1 MQARF
6 TANWQVGT
14 GRALSVE
21 SDKPMRVKQE
31 QELRDGNQVLV
42 AMRKH
47 LLLIIGAVAGI
58 IVTLFVT
65 NTLFD
70 GSLEK
75 MTGTATWENILLVNA
90 LVGGCIL
97 LFVVELKRQA
107 IRVLLTVIVALLL
120 GFLVTFIFNLD
131 SADRFMRGEFRVQ
144 VVSEAEPVE
153 NDEVDLE
160 YNKRRGGEFN
170 KPNVVAPVEEVA
182 WTFAGSEGDIVSL
195 LAYAKNRRS
204 DVDVLVELR
213 DASGDVLAAATS
225 ATALQVEETFDDL
238 VSVKDA
244 VIEGYALPAAGVYTL
259 YAKPEEV
266 ETGTALSEALSQS
279 QLAFEALLLGPIERV
294 NRWGVWIQDA
304 ITLILLGMSF
314 AIVFRAQQFSLGAE
328 GQLYFGALVSGII
341 ALNSPHVPGVILI
354 PFIILASAT
363 AGFIYGLIPGAL
375 KAYLGANELVSTLM
389 LNVIA
394 TRFFE
399 MVLNFQLKPPD
410 AGYVA
415 SAKFTE
421 NAVLPVIVQSTQ
433 VTIAVFILAIVV
445 FISWLL
451 IRRTPLGYEIRIIG
465 SNLRFADYGGVNSKR
480 TIMLVMAI
488 GGIVA
493 GLAGMHLANG
503 IHRQLILNISF
514 ALAFE
519 GVVVALLARLNVL
532 VVPFTGL
539 LYAYL
544 RAGAQFME
552 RDANVSFE
560 VVRMIQ
566 AIIILLITAEALVT
580 FFQARQKR
588 ADIDETG
595 HAVESLEGADV

>member
-1 MQARF
+1 M
-6 TANWQVGT
+6 
-14 GRALSVE
+14 RADGLVIMHKRGNGQSM
-21 SDKPMRVKQE
+21 MR
-31 QELRDGNQVLV
+31 NN
-42 AMRKH
+42 
-47 LLLIIGAVAGI
+47 LLLIVGGLSGI
-58 IVTLFVT
+58 LVTLFIT

-70 GSLEK
+70 GSIEK
-75 MTGTATWENILLVNA
+75 MTGTPTWQNILLVNV
-90 LVGGCIL
+90 LVGACIL
-97 LFVVELKRQA
+97 LFVVELRRQA
-107 IRVLLTVIVALLL
+107 IRVMLTVIVALIL
-120 GFLVTFIFNLD
+120 GFIVTFIFNLD
-131 SADRFMRGEFRVQ
+131 SADRFGSGEFRAQ
-144 VVSEAEPVE
+144 VVSEAEPTD
-153 NDEVDLE
+153 NDNVDLE
-160 YNKRRGGEFN
+160 YNTRLGGHFN
-170 KPNVVAPVEEVA
+170 KPNVVAPVSEIA
-182 WTFAGSEGDIVSL
+182 WTFAGKQGDVVSL

-204 DVDVLVELR
+204 AVDLLVELR
-213 DASGDVLAAATS
+213 DDGGRVLASATS
-225 ATALQVEETFDDL
+225 ATQLQVDETFDDL
-238 VSVKDA
+238 FSASDA
-244 VIEGYALPAAGVYTL
+244 VIEGYELPADGIYTL
-259 YAKPEEV
+259 YSRPEEI
-266 ETGTALSEALSQS
+266 ETGTVLNEAMSQS
-279 QLAFEALLLGPIERV
+279 QRAFEALLLGPIERV
-294 NRWGVWIQDA
+294 NRWGIWIQDA
-304 ITLILLGMSF
+304 ITLILLGLSF
-314 AIVFRAQQFSLGAE
+314 AIVFRAKQFSLGAE

-341 ALNSPHVPGVILI
+341 SLNSPNIPGILLI
-354 PFIILASAT
+354 PFIILAAGT
-363 AGFIYGLIPGAL
+363 AGFVYGLIPGAL

-399 MVLNFQLKPPD
+399 MVLNFQLKPSD
-410 AGYVA
+410 AGYMA
-415 SAKFTE
+415 SEKFGS
-421 NAVLPVIVQSTQ
+421 NAILPVIVEKTQ
-433 VTIAVFILAIVV
+433 VTIAVFVVVIVI
-445 FISWLL
+445 FLSWLL

-465 SNLRFADYGGVNSKR
+465 SNLKFADYGGVNSRR

-580 FFQARQKR
+580 FFQQRQKR

-595 HAVESLEGADV
+595 HTVAAAEGSDV

>member
-1 MQARF
+1 MTVQRKQAP
-6 TANWQVGT
+6 AAP
-14 GRALSVE
+14 GRDFAFF
-21 SDKPMRVKQE
+21 
-31 QELRDGNQVLV
+31 
-42 AMRKH
+42 RKH

>member
-1 MQARF
+1 M
-6 TANWQVGT
+6 T
-14 GRALSVE
+14 
-21 SDKPMRVKQE
+21 
-31 QELRDGNQVLV
+31 
-42 AMRKH
+42 AMRTN
-47 LLLIIGAVAGI
+47 LLLIVGGLAGI
-58 IVTLFVT
+58 LVTLFIT
-65 NTLFD
+65 NTMFD
-70 GSLEK
+70 GSMEK
-75 MTGTATWENILLVNA
+75 MTGTPTWQNILLVNV
-90 LVGGCIL
+90 LVGACIL
-97 LFVVELKRQA
+97 LFVVELRRQA

-120 GFLVTFIFNLD
+120 GFIVTFVFNLD
-131 SADRFMRGEFRVQ
+131 AADRFASGEFRAQ
-144 VVSEAEPVE
+144 VVSAAEPVE
-153 NDEVDLE
+153 NDDVDLE
-160 YNKRRGGEFN
+160 YNKRRGGHFN
-170 KPNVVAPVEEVA
+170 KPNVVAPVSEIA

-204 DVDVLVELR
+204 EVDVLVELR
-213 DASGDVLAAATS
+213 AASGAVLASATS
-225 ATALQVEETFDDL
+225 ATMTQVDDTFDDL

-244 VIEGYALPAAGVYTL
+244 VIEGYALPADGVYTL
-259 YAKPEEV
+259 YSRPEEI
-266 ETGTALSEALSQS
+266 ETGTVLYEAMNQS

-304 ITLILLGMSF
+304 ITLILLGLSF

-341 ALNSPHVPGVILI
+341 ALNSPHIPGIILI
-354 PFIILASAT
+354 PFIILASGT

-415 SAKFTE
+415 SSKFTE
-421 NAVLPVIVQSTQ
+421 NAILPVIVEKTQ
-433 VTIAVFILAIVV
+433 VTVGVFVVVIVI

-465 SNLRFADYGGVNSKR
+465 SNLKFADYGGVNSRR

-488 GGIVA
+488 SGIVA
-493 GLAGMHLANG
+493 GLAGMHLATG

-580 FFQARQKR
+580 FFQQRQKR
-588 ADIDETG
+588 ADIDESG
-595 HAVESLEGADV
+595 HAVAAVEGSDV

>member
-1 MQARF
+1 MTDTRKEAPDQS
-6 TANWQVGT
+6 
-14 GRALSVE
+14 LSGA
-21 SDKPMRVKQE
+21 S
-31 QELRDGNQVLV
+31 LL
-42 AMRKH
+42 RKH
-47 LLLIIGAVAGI
+47 LLLILGGAAGVI
-58 IVTLFVT
+58 ATLFVM

-75 MTGTATWENILLVNA
+75 MTGTTDWRNILLVNA
-90 LVGGCIL
+90 LVGACIF
-97 LFVVELKRQA
+97 LFVVELRRGA

-131 SADRFMRGEFRVQ
+131 AADRFASGEFRAQ
-144 VVSEAEPVE
+144 VVSDAEPTA
-153 NDEVDLE
+153 NDDVDLQ
-160 YNKRRGGEFN
+160 YNKRRGGDFN
-170 KPNVVAPVEEVA
+170 KPNVVAPVSEVA
-182 WTFAGSEGDIVSL
+182 WTFAGADGDIVSL

-204 DVDVLVELR
+204 EVDLLVELR
-213 DASGDVLAAATS
+213 DANGAVLAAATS
-225 ATALQVEETFDDL
+225 ATETQVEETFDDL
-238 VSVKDA
+238 VSTKDA
-244 VIEGYALPAAGVYTL
+244 VIEGYELPADGVYTL
-259 YAKPEEV
+259 YAKPEEIA
-266 ETGTALSEALSQS
+266 TGTALSEALSQS

-354 PFIILASAT
+354 PFIILASGT

-389 LNVIA
+389 LNFVA

-421 NAVLPVIVQSTQ
+421 NAILPVIVDKTQ
-433 VTIAVFILAIVV
+433 VTMAVFVLAAVV

-465 SNLRFADYGGVNSKR
+465 SNLRFADYGGVNTKR

-514 ALAFE
+514 NLAFE

-588 ADIDETG
+588 ADIDEEG
-595 HAVESLEGADV
+595 HTVESLEGADDS

>member
-1 MQARF
+1 MI
-6 TANWQVGT
+6 W
-14 GRALSVE
+14 
-21 SDKPMRVKQE
+21 
-31 QELRDGNQVLV
+31 
-42 AMRKH
+42 MRKH
-47 LLLIIGAVAGI
+47 LLLLIGLLAGI
-58 IVTLFVT
+58 VITWFIAS
-65 NTLFD
+65 TLFD
-70 GSLEK
+70 ASIEK
-75 MTGTATWENILLVNA
+75 MTKTATWQNIVLVNV
-90 LVGGCIL
+90 LVGMSIL
-97 LFVVELKRQA
+97 LFVIELKAQA
-107 IRVLLTVIVALLL
+107 IRVLLTVIVALGL
-120 GFLVTFIFNLD
+120 GFLVTFVFNLD
-131 SADRFMRGEFRVQ
+131 AASRFERGEFRVQ
-144 VVSEAEPVE
+144 LLSDAASIE
-153 NDEVDLE
+153 NEDADLE
-160 YNKRRGGEFN
+160 YGQRRGGEFN
-170 KPNVVAPVEEVA
+170 KPNVVEPLAEVA
-182 WTFAGSEGDIVSL
+182 YTFAGRADDVVSV

-204 DVDVLVELR
+204 EVDVLVELR
-213 DASGDVLAAATS
+213 DNAGDVLAASNS
-225 ATALQVEETFDDL
+225 ATRLQVKETFDDL
-238 VSVKDA
+238 VSQKDA
-244 VIEGYALPAAGVYTL
+244 VIENYQLPADGIYTI
-259 YAKPEEV
+259 YARPEDV
-266 ETGTALSEALSQS
+266 PLGTVLSEAMDQS
-279 QLAFEALLLGPIERV
+279 RLAFEALLLGPIERV

-304 ITLILLGMSF
+304 ITLILLGLSF

-341 ALNSPHVPGVILI
+341 ALNSPNIPGFLLI
-354 PFIILASAT
+354 PIIILASGT
-363 AGFIYGLIPGAL
+363 AGFIYGLVPGAL

-394 TRFFE
+394 TRFYE

-415 SAKFTE
+415 TDRFGE
-421 NAVLPVIVQSTQ
+421 NAVLPVIVESTQ
-433 VTIAVFILAIVV
+433 VTMAVFVLVMVIV
-445 FISWLL
+445 ISWLL

-465 SNLRFADYGGVNSKR
+465 SNLKFADYGGVNSRR

-488 GGIVA
+488 SGIVA
-493 GLAGMHLANG
+493 GLAGMHLASG

-580 FFQARQKR
+580 FFQQRQKR
-588 ADIDETG
+588 ADADDK
-595 HAVESLEGADV
+595 AKPDAALEASDV

>member
-1 MQARF
+1 M
-6 TANWQVGT
+6 T
-14 GRALSVE
+14 S
-21 SDKPMRVKQE
+21 
-31 QELRDGNQVLV
+31 LRTN
-42 AMRKH
+42 
-47 LLLIIGAVAGI
+47 LLLIVGGLAGI
-58 IVTLFVT
+58 LVTLFIT
-65 NTLFD
+65 STMFD
-70 GSLEK
+70 GEIEK
-75 MTGTATWENILLVNA
+75 MTGTPTWQNILLVNV
-90 LVGGCIL
+90 LVGACIL
-97 LFVVELKRQA
+97 LFVVELRRQA
-107 IRVLLTVIVALLL
+107 IRVLLTVIVALVL
-120 GFLVTFIFNLD
+120 GFIVTFVFNLD
-131 SADRFMRGEFRVQ
+131 AADRFASGEFRAQ
-144 VVSEAEPVE
+144 VVSDAAPVE
-153 NDEVDLE
+153 NDDVDLE
-160 YNKRRGGEFN
+160 YNKRRGGHFN
-170 KPNVVAPVEEVA
+170 KPNVVAPVSEIV
-182 WTFAGSEGDIVSL
+182 WTFAGGEGDVVSL

-204 DVDVLVELR
+204 EVDVLVELR
-213 DASGDVLAAATS
+213 DDSGAVLAAATS
-225 ATALQVEETFDDL
+225 ATMTQVDETFDDL
-238 VSVKDA
+238 VSMKDA
-244 VIEGYALPAAGVYTL
+244 VIEGFALPADGVYTL
-259 YAKPEEV
+259 YARPEDI
-266 ETGTALSEALSQS
+266 ETGTVLAEAMNQS

-304 ITLILLGMSF
+304 ITLILLGLSF

-341 ALNSPHVPGVILI
+341 ALNSPNIPGILLI
-354 PFIILASAT
+354 PFIILASGT
-363 AGFIYGLIPGAL
+363 AGFVYGLIPGAL

-415 SAKFTE
+415 SSKFTE
-421 NAVLPVIVQSTQ
+421 NAILPVIVEKTQ
-433 VTIAVFILAIVV
+433 VTIGVFVVVIVI

-465 SNLRFADYGGVNSKR
+465 SNLKFADYGGVNSRR

-488 GGIVA
+488 SGIVA
-493 GLAGMHLANG
+493 GLAGMHLATG

-580 FFQARQKR
+580 FFQQRQKR
-588 ADIDETG
+588 ADIDESG
-595 HAVESLEGADV
+595 HAVAAVEDRDV

>member
-1 MQARF
+1 MSAGRQEAK
-6 TANWQVGT
+6 ANSSAGFSLF
-14 GRALSVE
+14 G
-21 SDKPMRVKQE
+21 
-31 QELRDGNQVLV
+31 
-42 AMRKH
+42 KH
-47 LLLIIGAVAGI
+47 LLLIVGGLTGI
-58 IVTLFVT
+58 LVTLFIS

-75 MTGTATWENILLVNA
+75 MTGTASWQNILLVNV
-90 LVGGCIL
+90 LVGACIL
-97 LFVVELKRQA
+97 LFVVELRRQA

-120 GFLVTFIFNLD
+120 GFIVTFIFNLD
-131 SADRFMRGEFRVQ
+131 SADRFGSGEFRAQ
-144 VVSEAEPVE
+144 VVSDADAVE
-153 NDEVDLE
+153 NDDVDLE
-160 YNKRRGGEFN
+160 YNKRRGGHFN
-170 KPNVVAPVEEVA
+170 KPNVVAPVAEVA
-182 WTFAGSEGDIVSL
+182 WTFAGRGGDVVSL

-204 DVDVLVELR
+204 EVNLLVELR
-213 DASGDVLAAATS
+213 DASGVALAASTS
-225 ATALQVEETFDDL
+225 ASMTQVDETFDDL

-244 VIEGYALPAAGVYTL
+244 VIEGYQLPADGIYTL
-259 YAKPEEV
+259 YARPEDI
-266 ETGTALSEALSQS
+266 ETGTVLSEAMRQS

-294 NRWGVWIQDA
+294 NRWGIWIQDA
-304 ITLILLGMSF
+304 ITLILLGLSF

-341 ALNSPHVPGVILI
+341 ALNSPHIPGILLI
-354 PFIILASAT
+354 PFIILASGT

-399 MVLNFQLKPPD
+399 MVLNFQLKPAD

-415 SAKFTE
+415 SDKFTS
-421 NAVLPVIVQSTQ
+421 NAVLPVIVEKTQ
-433 VTIAVFILAIVV
+433 VTIAVFVLLIVI
-445 FISWLL
+445 FICWLL

-465 SNLRFADYGGVNSKR
+465 SNLRFADYGGVNSRR

-488 GGIVA
+488 SGIVA
-493 GLAGMHLANG
+493 GLAGMHLATG

-580 FFQARQKR
+580 FFQQRQKR
-588 ADIDETG
+588 ADIDESG
-595 HAVESLEGADV
+595 HAVTSAEDADV

>member
-1 MQARF
+1 M
-6 TANWQVGT
+6 T
-14 GRALSVE
+14 S
-21 SDKPMRVKQE
+21 MRS
-31 QELRDGNQVLV
+31 N
-42 AMRKH
+42 
-47 LLLIIGAVAGI
+47 LLLIVGGLAGI
-58 IVTLFVT
+58 LVTLFIT
-65 NTLFD
+65 NTMFD
-70 GSLEK
+70 GSMEK
-75 MTGTATWENILLVNA
+75 MTGAPSWQNILLVNA
-90 LVGGCIL
+90 LVGACIL
-97 LFVVELKRQA
+97 LFVVELRRQA

-120 GFLVTFIFNLD
+120 GFIVTFVFNLD
-131 SADRFMRGEFRVQ
+131 AADRFGSGEFRAQ
-144 VVSEAEPVE
+144 VVSAAQPVE
-153 NDEVDLE
+153 NDDVDLE
-160 YNKRRGGEFN
+160 YNKRRDGHFN
-170 KPNVVAPVEEVA
+170 KPNVVAPVREIA
-182 WTFAGSEGDIVSL
+182 WTFAGSEGDVVSL

-204 DVDVLVELR
+204 EVDVLVELR
-213 DASGDVLAAATS
+213 AASGAVLASATS
-225 ATALQVEETFDDL
+225 ATMTQVDDTFDDL

-244 VIEGYALPAAGVYTL
+244 VIEGYALPADGVYTL
-259 YAKPEEV
+259 YSRPEAI
-266 ETGTALSEALSQS
+266 ETGTALSEAMSQS

-304 ITLILLGMSF
+304 ITLILLGLSF

-341 ALNSPHVPGVILI
+341 ALNSPHIPGIILI
-354 PFIILASAT
+354 PFIILASGT

-399 MVLNFQLKPPD
+399 MVLNFQLKPSN

-415 SAKFTE
+415 SSKFTE
-421 NAVLPVIVQSTQ
+421 NAILPVIVEKTQ
-433 VTIAVFILAIVV
+433 VTIGVFVVVIVI

-465 SNLRFADYGGVNSKR
+465 SNLKFADYGGVNSRR

-488 GGIVA
+488 SGIVA
-493 GLAGMHLANG
+493 GLAGMHLATG

-580 FFQARQKR
+580 FFQQRQKR
-588 ADIDETG
+588 ADIDESG
-595 HAVESLEGADV
+595 HAVAAVEGSDV

>member
-1 MQARF
+1 M
-6 TANWQVGT
+6 TW
-14 GRALSVE
+14 
-21 SDKPMRVKQE
+21 
-31 QELRDGNQVLV
+31 
-42 AMRKH
+42 MRKH
-47 LLLIIGAVAGI
+47 LLLLVGILSGIAIIGFIASAM
-58 IVTLFVT
+58 
-65 NTLFD
+65 FD
-70 GSLEK
+70 GSIEK
-75 MTGTATWENILLVNA
+75 MTATATWQNILLVNA
-90 LVGGCIL
+90 LVGMSIL
-97 LFVVELKRQA
+97 LFVVELKAQA
-107 IRVLLTVIVALLL
+107 IRVLLTVVAALGL
-120 GFLVTFIFNLD
+120 GFAVTFVFNLD
-131 SADRFMRGEFRVQ
+131 AASRFERGEFRVQ
-144 VVSEAEPVE
+144 VLSDAASVE
-153 NDEVDLE
+153 NEDVDLE
-160 YNKRRGGEFN
+160 YGQKRGGEFN
-170 KPNVVAPVEEVA
+170 KPNVVQPVSEVA
-182 WTFAGSEGDIVSL
+182 YTFAGRGGDVVSV

-204 DVDVLVELR
+204 QVDVLVELR
-213 DASGDVLAAATS
+213 RQAGDVLAASAAATERQ
-225 ATALQVEETFDDL
+225 LETFDDL
-238 VSVKDA
+238 VSQKDA
-244 VIEGYALPAAGVYTL
+244 VIENAELPADGIYTVY
-259 YAKPEEV
+259 ARPEAV
-266 ETGTALSEALSQS
+266 PLGAVLSEAMDQS
-279 QLAFEALLLGPIERV
+279 RLAFEALLLGPIERV

-304 ITLILLGMSF
+304 ITLILLGLSF

-341 ALNSPHVPGVILI
+341 ALNSPSIPGILLI
-354 PFIILASAT
+354 PVIILASGT
-363 AGFIYGLIPGAL
+363 AGFVYGLIPGAL

-415 SAKFTE
+415 TERFGE
-421 NAVLPVIVQSTQ
+421 NAILPVIVESTQ
-433 VTIAVFILAIVV
+433 VTIAVFILAAVIV
-445 FISWLL
+445 ISWLL

-465 SNLRFADYGGVNSKR
+465 SNLKFADYGGVNSKR

-488 GGIVA
+488 SGIVA
-493 GLAGMHLANG
+493 GLAGMHLASG
-503 IHRQLILNISF
+503 IHRQLVLNISF

-580 FFQARQKR
+580 FFQQRQKR
-588 ADIDETG
+588 ADVDSSRQT
-595 HAVESLEGADV
+595 ALEAGDV

>member
-1 MQARF
+1 MSAKRE
-6 TANWQVGT
+6 AEP
-14 GRALSVE
+14 AE
-21 SDKPMRVKQE
+21 SSSGVP
-31 QELRDGNQVLV
+31 LL
-42 AMRKH
+42 RKH
-47 LLLIIGAVAGI
+47 LLLIVGGAAGI
-58 IVTLFVT
+58 IVTLFVM

-75 MTGTATWENILLVNA
+75 MTGTPTWQNILLVNA
-90 LVGGCIL
+90 LVGACIL
-97 LFVVELKRQA
+97 LFVVELKRGA

-120 GFLVTFIFNLD
+120 GFLVNFIFNLD
-131 SADRFMRGEFRVQ
+131 SAERFGRGDFRVQ
-144 VVSEAEPVE
+144 VVSDAEPIE
-153 NDEVDLE
+153 NDDVDLE

-170 KPNVVAPVEEVA
+170 KPNVVAPVSEVA
-182 WTFAGSEGDIVSL
+182 WTFAGREGDVVSL

-204 DVDVLVELR
+204 EVNLLVELR
-213 DASGDVLAAATS
+213 DEAGAVLASAMS
-225 ATALQVEETFDDL
+225 ATETQVEETFDDL
-238 VSVKDA
+238 VRTKDA
-244 VIEGYALPAAGVYTL
+244 VIEGYELPADGVYTL
-259 YAKPEEV
+259 YARPEEIQ
-266 ETGTALSEALSQS
+266 TGTVLSEALSQS
-279 QLAFEALLLGPIERV
+279 QLAFKALLLGPIERV

-304 ITLILLGMSF
+304 VTLILLGMSF

-341 ALNSPHVPGVILI
+341 ALNSPHVPAVILI
-354 PFIILASAT
+354 PFIILASGT
-363 AGFIYGLIPGAL
+363 AGFIYGLVPGAL

-389 LNVIA
+389 LNMIA

-399 MVLNFQLKPPD
+399 MVLNFQLKPPN
-410 AGYVA
+410 AGYIA
-415 SAKFTE
+415 SAKFTD
-421 NAVLPVIVQSTQ
+421 NAILPVIVESTQ
-433 VTIAVFILAIVV
+433 VTVAVFLLVIVI
-445 FISWLL
+445 FISGLL
-451 IRRTPLGYEIRIIG
+451 MRRTPLGYEIRIIG
-465 SNLRFADYGGVNSKR
+465 SNLRFADYGGVNSRR

-514 ALAFE
+514 NLAFE

-588 ADIDETG
+588 ADIDESG
-595 HAVESLEGADV
+595 HAVEALEGADV

>member
-1 MQARF
+1 M
-6 TANWQVGT
+6 TW
-14 GRALSVE
+14 
-21 SDKPMRVKQE
+21 
-31 QELRDGNQVLV
+31 
-42 AMRKH
+42 MRKH
-47 LLLIIGAVAGI
+47 LLLLIGILSGIAIIGFIAS
-58 IVTLFVT
+58 TM
-65 NTLFD
+65 FD
-70 GSLEK
+70 GSIEK
-75 MTGTATWENILLVNA
+75 MTGTATWQNILLVNA
-90 LVGGCIL
+90 LVGMSIL
-97 LFVVELKRQA
+97 LFVVELKAQA
-107 IRVLLTVIVALLL
+107 IRVLLTVVAALGL
-120 GFLVTFIFNLD
+120 GFAVTFVFNLD
-131 SADRFMRGEFRVQ
+131 AASRFERGEFRVQ
-144 VVSEAEPVE
+144 VLSDAARVE
-153 NDEVDLE
+153 NEAVDLE
-160 YNKRRGGEFN
+160 YGQKRGGEFN
-170 KPNVVAPVEEVA
+170 KPNVVQPVSEVA
-182 WTFAGSEGDIVSL
+182 YTFAGRGGDVVSV

-204 DVDVLVELR
+204 QVDVLVELR
-213 DASGDVLAAATS
+213 HQAGDALAASTAATEQQ
-225 ATALQVEETFDDL
+225 LETFDDL
-238 VSVKDA
+238 ISQKDA
-244 VIEGYALPAAGVYTL
+244 VIENAELPADGIYIVY
-259 YAKPEEV
+259 ARPEAV
-266 ETGTALSEALSQS
+266 PLGAVLSEAMDQS
-279 QLAFEALLLGPIERV
+279 RLAFEALLLGPIERV

-304 ITLILLGMSF
+304 ITLILLGLSF

-341 ALNSPHVPGVILI
+341 ALNSPSIPGVLLI
-354 PFIILASAT
+354 PVIILAAGT
-363 AGFIYGLIPGAL
+363 AGFIYGLVPGAL

-415 SAKFTE
+415 TERFGE
-421 NAVLPVIVQSTQ
+421 NAILPVIVESTQ
-433 VTIAVFILAIVV
+433 VTIAVFILVIVIV
-445 FISWLL
+445 ISWLL

-465 SNLRFADYGGVNSKR
+465 SNLKFADYGGVNSRR

-488 GGIVA
+488 SGIVA
-493 GLAGMHLANG
+493 GLAGMHLASG
-503 IHRQLILNISF
+503 IHRQLVLNISF

-580 FFQARQKR
+580 FFQQRQKR
-588 ADIDETG
+588 ADVDSKTKQT
-595 HAVESLEGADV
+595 ALEAGDV

>member
-1 MQARF
+1 MTVKSKQAPPEPDQGVTF
-6 TANWQVGT
+6 
-14 GRALSVE
+14 L
-21 SDKPMRVKQE
+21 
-31 QELRDGNQVLV
+31 
-42 AMRKH
+42 RKH
-47 LLLIIGAVAGI
+47 LLLIIGAAAGI
-58 IVTLFVT
+58 IATFFIT
-65 NTLFD
+65 NTMFD
-70 GSLEK
+70 GSFEK
-75 MTGTATWENILLVNA
+75 MTGTPTWENILLVNL
-90 LVGGCIL
+90 LVGACIF

-131 SADRFMRGEFRVQ
+131 SAERFGRGEFRVQ
-144 VVSEAEPVE
+144 VVSEAEPIE

-160 YNKRRGGEFN
+160 YNKRRGGDFN
-170 KPNVVAPVEEVA
+170 KPNVVAPVGEVA
-182 WTFAGSEGDIVSL
+182 WTFAGTEGDVVSL

-204 DVDVLVELR
+204 EVDLLVELR
-213 DASGDVLAAATS
+213 DESGATLAAAQS
-225 ATALQVEETFDDL
+225 ATELQVDETFDDL

-244 VIEGYALPAAGVYTL
+244 VIADYALLADGIYTL
-259 YAKPEEV
+259 YARPEDV
-266 ETGTALSEALSQS
+266 ETGTVLSEALSQS

-341 ALNSPHVPGVILI
+341 ALNSPNIPGVILI

-375 KAYLGANELVSTLM
+375 KAYLNANELVSTLM

-399 MVLNFQLKPPD
+399 MVLNFQLKPAN

-415 SAKFTE
+415 SEKFGP
-421 NAVLPVIVQSTQ
+421 NAILPVIVENTQ
-433 VTIAVFILAIVV
+433 VTIAVFVLAIVIV
-445 FISWLL
+445 ISWLL

-566 AIIILLITAEALVT
+566 AIIILLITAEALVS

-588 ADIDETG
+588 ADIDESG
-595 HAVESLEGADV
+595 HTVESLEGADV

>member
-1 MQARF
+1 M
-6 TANWQVGT
+6 TAKIISSP
-14 GRALSVE
+14 AE
-21 SDKPMRVKQE
+21 SSSGMSFMK
-31 QELRDGNQVLV
+31 
-42 AMRKH
+42 KH
-47 LLLIIGAVAGI
+47 LLLIVGGAAGI
-58 IVTLFVT
+58 IVTLFVM

-70 GSLEK
+70 GSMEK
-75 MTGTATWENILLVNA
+75 MTGTTDWQNILLVNA
-90 LVGGCIL
+90 LVGACIF

-107 IRVLLTVIVALLL
+107 IRVLLTVVVALLL

-131 SADRFMRGEFRVQ
+131 SAERFGAGEFRAQ
-144 VVSEAEPVE
+144 VVSEAEPTE

-170 KPNVVAPVEEVA
+170 KPNVVAPVSEIS
-182 WTFAGSEGDIVSL
+182 WTFAGRAGDTVSL

-204 DVDVLVELR
+204 EVDLLVELR
-213 DASGDVLAAATS
+213 DESGAILAAATS
-225 ATALQVEETFDDL
+225 ATETQVEETFDDL

-244 VIEGYALPAAGVYTL
+244 VIEGFELPADGVYTL
-259 YAKPEEV
+259 FSRPEEIAT
-266 ETGTALSEALSQS
+266 ETVLSEALGQS
-279 QLAFEALLLGPIERV
+279 RLAFEALLLGPIERV

-341 ALNSPHVPGVILI
+341 ALNSPHVPGIILI
-354 PFIILASAT
+354 PFIILASGT

-389 LNVIA
+389 LNFVA

-415 SAKFTE
+415 SAKFTS
-421 NAVLPVIVQSTQ
+421 NAVLPVIVDKTQ
-433 VTIAVFILAIVV
+433 VTMAVFVLAAVV
-445 FISWLL
+445 FVSWLL

-465 SNLRFADYGGVNSKR
+465 SNLKFADYGGVNSRR

-488 GGIVA
+488 SGIVA
-493 GLAGMHLANG
+493 GLAGMHLATG

-580 FFQARQKR
+580 FFQQRQKR
-588 ADIDETG
+588 ADIDESG
-595 HAVESLEGADV
+595 HAVAAVEDSDV

>member
-1 MQARF
+1 MTVKSKQAPPEPDQGVTF
-6 TANWQVGT
+6 
-14 GRALSVE
+14 L
-21 SDKPMRVKQE
+21 
-31 QELRDGNQVLV
+31 
-42 AMRKH
+42 RKH
-47 LLLIIGAVAGI
+47 LLLIIGAAAGI
-58 IVTLFVT
+58 IATFFIT
-65 NTLFD
+65 NTMFD
-70 GSLEK
+70 GSFEK
-75 MTGTATWENILLVNA
+75 MTGTPTWENILLVNL
-90 LVGGCIL
+90 LVGACIF

-131 SADRFMRGEFRVQ
+131 SADRFGRGEFRVQ

-153 NDEVDLE
+153 NDDVDLE
-160 YNKRRGGEFN
+160 YNKRRGGDFN
-170 KPNVVAPVEEVA
+170 KPNVVAPVGEVA
-182 WTFAGSEGDIVSL
+182 WTFAGSEGDVVSL

-204 DVDVLVELR
+204 EVDLLVELR
-213 DASGDVLAAATS
+213 DESGATLAAAQS
-225 ATALQVEETFDDL
+225 ATELQVDETFDDL

-244 VIEGYALPAAGVYTL
+244 VIADYALPADGIYTL
-259 YAKPEEV
+259 YARPEDV
-266 ETGTALSEALSQS
+266 ETGTVLSEALSQS

-341 ALNSPHVPGVILI
+341 ALNSPNIPGVILI

-375 KAYLGANELVSTLM
+375 KAYLNANELVSTLM

-399 MVLNFQLKPPD
+399 MVLNFQLKPAN

-415 SAKFTE
+415 SEKFGP
-421 NAVLPVIVQSTQ
+421 NAILPVIVENTQ
-433 VTIAVFILAIVV
+433 VTIAVFVLAIVIV
-445 FISWLL
+445 ISWLL

-566 AIIILLITAEALVT
+566 AIIILLITAEALVS

-588 ADIDETG
+588 ADIDESG
-595 HAVESLEGADV
+595 HTVESLEGADV

>member
-1 MQARF
+1 MSFLKRQ
-6 TANWQVGT
+6 
-14 GRALSVE
+14 
-21 SDKPMRVKQE
+21 P
-31 QELRDGNQVLV
+31 
-42 AMRKH
+42 
-47 LLLIIGAVAGI
+47 LLLIGLAAGAV
-58 IVTLFVT
+58 VTLFVT
-65 NTLFD
+65 NTLFG
-70 GSLEK
+70 GSAEK
-75 MTGTATWENILLVNA
+75 MTNTPTWENILLVNI
-90 LVGGCIL
+90 LVGICIL

-131 SADRFMRGEFRVQ
+131 SADRFSRGEFRAQ
-144 VVSEAEPVE
+144 VVSDAQPHE

-160 YNKRRGGEFN
+160 YNQVRGGNFN
-170 KPNVVAPVEEVA
+170 KPKVVAPVSEVA
-182 WTFAGSEGDIVSL
+182 WTFAGAEGDAVSL

-204 DVDVLVELR
+204 EVNLLVELR
-213 DASGDVLAAATS
+213 DFSGAVLAAATS
-225 ATALQVEETFDDL
+225 ATELQVEETFDDL
-238 VSVKDA
+238 VSVRDA
-244 VIEGYALPAAGVYTL
+244 VIEGYTLPADGVYTL
-259 YAKPEEV
+259 YARPEEV
-266 ETGTALSEALSQS
+266 ATGTALSEAMSQS
-279 QLAFEALLLGPIERV
+279 QLAFKALLLGPIERV

-304 ITLILLGMSF
+304 ITLILLGLSF
-314 AIVFRAQQFSLGAE
+314 AIVFRAKQFSLGAE

-341 ALNSPHVPGVILI
+341 ALNSPDIPGVILI

-415 SAKFTE
+415 SSKFTD
-421 NAVLPVIVQSTQ
+421 NAILPVIVENTQ
-433 VTIAVFILAIVV
+433 VTIAVFILAIVIV
-445 FISWLL
+445 ICWLL

-480 TIMLVMAI
+480 TIMLAMAI

-566 AIIILLITAEALVT
+566 AIIILLITAEALVS

-595 HAVESLEGADV
+595 HSVEALEAANV

>member
-1 MQARF
+1 M
-6 TANWQVGT
+6 TAKERSRPSAGIAEVSF
-14 GRALSVE
+14 L
-21 SDKPMRVKQE
+21 
-31 QELRDGNQVLV
+31 
-42 AMRKH
+42 RKH
-47 LLLIIGAVAGI
+47 LLLIIGAIAGI
-58 IVTLFVT
+58 VVTLFVT

-70 GSLEK
+70 GSMEK
-75 MTGTATWENILLVNA
+75 MTGTETWQNILLVNA

-131 SADRFMRGEFRVQ
+131 SADRFARGEFRAQ

-153 NDEVDLE
+153 NDDVDLE

-170 KPNVVAPVEEVA
+170 KPNVVAPVSEVA
-182 WTFAGSEGDIVSL
+182 WTFAGREGDVVSL

-204 DVDVLVELR
+204 DVNVLVELR
-213 DASGDVLAAATS
+213 DETGAVLAAATS
-225 ATALQVEETFDDL
+225 ATELQVEETFDDL
-238 VSVKDA
+238 VSVRDA
-244 VIEGYALPAAGVYTL
+244 VIEGFALPADGLYTL
-259 YAKPEEV
+259 YTRPEEV
-266 ETGTALSEALSQS
+266 ETGTVLAEAMSQS

-399 MVLNFQLKPPD
+399 MVLNFQLKPAD

-415 SAKFTE
+415 SAKFTN
-421 NAVLPVIVQSTQ
+421 NAVLPVIVESTQ
-433 VTIAVFILAIVV
+433 VTIAVFILAVVV

-595 HAVESLEGADV
+595 HTVESLEGADV

>member
-1 MQARF
+1 M
-6 TANWQVGT
+6 T
-14 GRALSVE
+14 S
-21 SDKPMRVKQE
+21 
-31 QELRDGNQVLV
+31 LRTN
-42 AMRKH
+42 
-47 LLLIIGAVAGI
+47 LLLIVGGLAGI
-58 IVTLFVT
+58 LVTLFIT
-65 NTLFD
+65 NTMFD
-70 GSLEK
+70 GSMEK
-75 MTGTATWENILLVNA
+75 MTGTPTWQNILLVNV
-90 LVGGCIL
+90 LVGACIL
-97 LFVVELKRQA
+97 LFVVELRRQA
-107 IRVLLTVIVALLL
+107 IRVLLTVIVALIL
-120 GFLVTFIFNLD
+120 GFIVTFVFNLD
-131 SADRFMRGEFRVQ
+131 SADRFASGEFRAQ
-144 VVSEAEPVE
+144 VVSDAAPVE
-153 NDEVDLE
+153 NDDVDLE
-160 YNKRRGGEFN
+160 YNKRLGGHFN
-170 KPNVVAPVEEVA
+170 KPNVVAPVSEIA
-182 WTFAGSEGDIVSL
+182 WTFAGSEGDVVSL

-204 DVDVLVELR
+204 EVDVLVELR
-213 DASGDVLAAATS
+213 DGAGAVLASATS
-225 ATALQVEETFDDL
+225 ATMTQVDETFDDL
-238 VSVKDA
+238 VSTRDA
-244 VIEGYALPAAGVYTL
+244 VIEGYALPADGVYTL
-259 YAKPEEV
+259 YSRPEEI
-266 ETGTALSEALSQS
+266 ETSTVLSEAMRQS

-304 ITLILLGMSF
+304 ITLILLGLSF

-341 ALNSPHVPGVILI
+341 ALNSPHIPGILLI
-354 PFIILASAT
+354 PFIILASGT

-421 NAVLPVIVQSTQ
+421 NAILPVIVEKTQ
-433 VTIAVFILAIVV
+433 VTVGVFVVVIVI

-465 SNLRFADYGGVNSKR
+465 SNLKFADYGGVNSRR

-488 GGIVA
+488 SGIVA
-493 GLAGMHLANG
+493 GLAGMHLATG

-580 FFQARQKR
+580 FFQQRQKR
-588 ADIDETG
+588 ADIDDSG
-595 HAVESLEGADV
+595 HAVAAVEGSDVRKRH

>member
-1 MQARF
+1 MTAKSRQAPAQPDQGLTF
-6 TANWQVGT
+6 
-14 GRALSVE
+14 L
-21 SDKPMRVKQE
+21 
-31 QELRDGNQVLV
+31 
-42 AMRKH
+42 RKH
-47 LLLIIGAVAGI
+47 LLLIIGAAVGI
-58 IVTLFVT
+58 SVTFYIT
-65 NTLFD
+65 NTMFD
-70 GSLEK
+70 GSFEK
-75 MTGTATWENILLVNA
+75 MTGTPTWQNILLVNL
-90 LVGGCIL
+90 LVGACIL

-131 SADRFMRGEFRVQ
+131 SAERFGRGEFRVQ

-160 YNKRRGGEFN
+160 FNKRRGGDFN
-170 KPNVVAPVEEVA
+170 KPNVVAPVSEVA
-182 WTFAGSEGDIVSL
+182 WTFAGSEGDVVSL

-204 DVDVLVELR
+204 EVDLLVELR
-213 DASGDVLAAATS
+213 DDAGATLAAATS
-225 ATALQVEETFDDL
+225 ATELQVDETFDDL
-238 VSVKDA
+238 VSVRDA
-244 VIEGYALPAAGVYTL
+244 VIADYALPADGVYTL
-259 YAKPEEV
+259 YARPEEV
-266 ETGTALSEALSQS
+266 ETGTVLSEALSQS

-341 ALNSPHVPGVILI
+341 ALNFTNVPGVILI

-375 KAYLGANELVSTLM
+375 KAYLNANELVSTLM

-399 MVLNFQLKPPD
+399 MVLNFQLKPAD

-415 SAKFTE
+415 SEKFGP
-421 NAVLPVIVQSTQ
+421 NAILPVIVENTQ
-433 VTIAVFILAIVV
+433 VTIAVFVLAIVIV
-445 FISWLL
+445 ISWLL

-566 AIIILLITAEALVT
+566 AIIILLITAEALVS

-588 ADIDETG
+588 ADIDESG
-595 HAVESLEGADV
+595 HSVESLEVADA

>member
-1 MQARF
+1 M
-6 TANWQVGT
+6 TAKEKSRPSAGIAEVSF
-14 GRALSVE
+14 L
-21 SDKPMRVKQE
+21 
-31 QELRDGNQVLV
+31 
-42 AMRKH
+42 RKH
-47 LLLIIGAVAGI
+47 LLLIIGAIAGI
-58 IVTLFVT
+58 VVTLFVT

-70 GSLEK
+70 GSMEK
-75 MTGTATWENILLVNA
+75 MTGTETWQNILLVNA

-131 SADRFMRGEFRVQ
+131 SADRFARGEFRAQ

-153 NDEVDLE
+153 NDDVDLE

-170 KPNVVAPVEEVA
+170 KPNVVAPVSEVA
-182 WTFAGSEGDIVSL
+182 WTFAGREGDVVSL

-204 DVDVLVELR
+204 DVNVLVELR
-213 DASGDVLAAATS
+213 DETGAVLAAASS
-225 ATALQVEETFDDL
+225 ATELQVEETFDDL
-238 VSVKDA
+238 VSVRDA
-244 VIEGYALPAAGVYTL
+244 VIEGFALPADGLYTL
-259 YAKPEEV
+259 YTRPEEV
-266 ETGTALSEALSQS
+266 ETGTVLAEAMSQS

-399 MVLNFQLKPPD
+399 MVLNFQLKPAD

-415 SAKFTE
+415 SAKFTD
-421 NAVLPVIVQSTQ
+421 NAVLPVIVESTQ
-433 VTIAVFILAIVV
+433 VTIAVFILAVVV

-595 HAVESLEGADV
+595 HTVESLEGADV

>member
-1 MQARF
+1 MSFVRRHPLLL
-6 TANWQVGT
+6 VG
-14 GRALSVE
+14 
-21 SDKPMRVKQE
+21 
-31 QELRDGNQVLV
+31 LV
-42 AMRKH
+42 AG
-47 LLLIIGAVAGI
+47 LV
-58 IVTLFVT
+58 VTLFVSST
-65 NTLFD
+65 MFG
-70 GSLEK
+70 GSLQK
-75 MTGTATWENILLVNA
+75 MTETPTWENILLVNL

-97 LFVVELKRQA
+97 LFVVELRRQA

-131 SADRFMRGEFRVQ
+131 SAERFTRGEFRVQ
-144 VVSEAEPVE
+144 VISDAEPVE

-160 YNKRRGGEFN
+160 YNKRRGGDFN
-170 KPNVVAPVEEVA
+170 KPNVVAPLSEIA
-182 WTFAGSEGDIVSL
+182 WTFAGRQGDLVSL

-204 DVDVLVELR
+204 SVDLLVELR
-213 DASGDVLAAATS
+213 DASGATLAAATS
-225 ATALQVEETFDDL
+225 ATQQQVDEEFDDL
-238 VSVKDA
+238 YSVRDA
-244 VIEGYALPAAGVYTL
+244 LIPHYALPADGVYTL
-259 YAKPEEV
+259 YARPEEL
-266 ETGTALSEALSQS
+266 ETSAVLSEAVRQS

-304 ITLILLGMSF
+304 ITLILLGLSF

-341 ALNSPHVPGVILI
+341 ALNSPHVPGIILI

-399 MVLNFQLKPPD
+399 MVLNFQLKPAD

-415 SAKFTE
+415 SEKFTP
-421 NAVLPVIVQSTQ
+421 NAILPVIVESTQ

-445 FISWLL
+445 LISWLL

-595 HAVESLEGADV
+595 HAVEKLEGLSTPAPGPLPAASERG

>member
-1 MQARF
+1 M
-6 TANWQVGT
+6 TW
-14 GRALSVE
+14 
-21 SDKPMRVKQE
+21 
-31 QELRDGNQVLV
+31 
-42 AMRKH
+42 MRKH
-47 LLLIIGAVAGI
+47 LLLLIGILAGI
-58 IVTLFVT
+58 VIVGFIA
-65 NTLFD
+65 NTMFA
-70 GSLEK
+70 GSIEK
-75 MTGTATWENILLVNA
+75 MTGTATWQNILLVNA
-90 LVGGCIL
+90 LVGMSIL
-97 LFVVELKRQA
+97 LFVVELKAQA
-107 IRVLLTVIVALLL
+107 IRVLLTVVAALGL
-120 GFLVTFIFNLD
+120 GFAVTFVFNLD
-131 SADRFMRGEFRVQ
+131 AASRFERGEFRVQ
-144 VVSEAEPVE
+144 VLSEAASVE
-153 NDEVDLE
+153 NEAVDLE
-160 YNKRRGGEFN
+160 YGQKRGGEFN
-170 KPNVVAPVEEVA
+170 KPNVVQPVSEVA
-182 WTFAGSEGDIVSL
+182 YTFAGRGGDVVSA

-204 DVDVLVELR
+204 QVDVLVELR
-213 DASGDVLAAATS
+213 RQAGDVLAANTS
-225 ATALQVEETFDDL
+225 ATERQLEIFDDL
-238 VSVKDA
+238 VSQKDA
-244 VIEGYALPAAGVYTL
+244 VIENVELPADGIYTVY
-259 YAKPEEV
+259 ARPEAV
-266 ETGTALSEALSQS
+266 PLGTVLSEAMDQS
-279 QLAFEALLLGPIERV
+279 RLAFEALLLGPIERV

-304 ITLILLGMSF
+304 ITLILLGLSF

-341 ALNSPHVPGVILI
+341 ALNSPSIPGVLLI
-354 PFIILASAT
+354 PVIILAAGT
-363 AGFIYGLIPGAL
+363 AGFIYGLVPGAL

-415 SAKFTE
+415 TE
-421 NAVLPVIVQSTQ
+421 RFGDNAILPVIVESTQ
-433 VTIAVFILAIVV
+433 VTIAVFILVIVIV
-445 FISWLL
+445 ISWLL

-465 SNLRFADYGGVNSKR
+465 SNLKFADYGGVNSRR

-488 GGIVA
+488 SGIVA
-493 GLAGMHLANG
+493 GLAGMHLASG
-503 IHRQLILNISF
+503 IHRQLVLNISF

-580 FFQARQKR
+580 FFQQRQKR
-588 ADIDETG
+588 ADVDSKTKQT
-595 HAVESLEGADV
+595 ALEAGDV

>member
-1 MQARF
+1 MTVKSKQAPAEPDQSLTF
-6 TANWQVGT
+6 
-14 GRALSVE
+14 L
-21 SDKPMRVKQE
+21 
-31 QELRDGNQVLV
+31 
-42 AMRKH
+42 RKH
-47 LLLIIGAVAGI
+47 LLLIIGAAAGI
-58 IVTLFVT
+58 IATFFIT
-65 NTLFD
+65 NTMFD
-70 GSLEK
+70 GSFEK
-75 MTGTATWENILLVNA
+75 MTGTPTWQNILLVNL
-90 LVGGCIL
+90 LVGTCIL

-131 SADRFMRGEFRVQ
+131 SADRFGSGEFRVQ
-144 VVSEAEPVE
+144 VVSEAEPVD

-160 YNKRRGGEFN
+160 YNKRRGGHFN
-170 KPNVVAPVEEVA
+170 KPNVVAPVSEIA
-182 WTFAGSEGDIVSL
+182 WTFAGGEGDVVSL

-204 DVDVLVELR
+204 EVDVLVELR
-213 DASGDVLAAATS
+213 DASGATLASATS
-225 ATALQVEETFDDL
+225 ATQLQVDETFDDL

-244 VIEGYALPAAGVYTL
+244 VIADYSLPAAGVYTL
-259 YAKPEEV
+259 YARPEDI
-266 ETGTALSEALSQS
+266 ETSTVLSEALSQS

-341 ALNSPHVPGVILI
+341 ALNFSNVPGVLLI

-363 AGFIYGLIPGAL
+363 AGFVYGLIPGAL
-375 KAYLGANELVSTLM
+375 KAYLNANELVSTLM

-399 MVLNFQLKPPD
+399 MVLNFQLKPAD

-415 SAKFTE
+415 SEKFGP
-421 NAVLPVIVQSTQ
+421 NAILPVIVENTQ
-433 VTIAVFILAIVV
+433 VTIAVFVLAVV
-445 FISWLL
+445 VVISWLL

-566 AIIILLITAEALVT
+566 AIIILLITAEALVS

-588 ADIDETG
+588 ADIDESG
-595 HAVESLEGADV
+595 HSLDSLEDDDV

>member
-1 MQARF
+1 MLM
-6 TANWQVGT
+6 
-14 GRALSVE
+14 RA
-21 SDKPMRVKQE
+21 
-31 QELRDGNQVLV
+31 DGLV
-42 AMRKH
+42 IMHERGDGQSMMRKH
-47 LLLIIGAVAGI
+47 LLLIVGGLSGI
-58 IVTLFVT
+58 LVTLFIT
-65 NTLFD
+65 NTMFD
-70 GSLEK
+70 GSIEK
-75 MTGTATWENILLVNA
+75 MTGTPTWQNILLVNV
-90 LVGGCIL
+90 LVGACIL
-97 LFVVELKRQA
+97 LFVVELRRQA
-107 IRVLLTVIVALLL
+107 IRVMLTVIVALIL
-120 GFLVTFIFNLD
+120 GFIVTFIFNLD
-131 SADRFMRGEFRVQ
+131 SADRFGSGEFRAQ

-153 NDEVDLE
+153 NDDVDLE
-160 YNKRRGGEFN
+160 YNTRLGGHFN
-170 KPNVVAPVEEVA
+170 KPNVVAPVSEIA
-182 WTFAGSEGDIVSL
+182 WTFAGKQGDVVSL

-204 DVDVLVELR
+204 AVDLLVELR
-213 DASGDVLAAATS
+213 DDGGRVLASATS
-225 ATALQVEETFDDL
+225 ATQLQVDETFDDL
-238 VSVKDA
+238 FSASDA
-244 VIEGYALPAAGVYTL
+244 VIEGYELPADGIYTL
-259 YAKPEEV
+259 YSRPEEI
-266 ETGTALSEALSQS
+266 ETGTVLNEAMSQS
-279 QLAFEALLLGPIERV
+279 QRAFEALLLGPIERV
-294 NRWGVWIQDA
+294 NRWGIWIQDA
-304 ITLILLGMSF
+304 ITLILLGLSF
-314 AIVFRAQQFSLGAE
+314 AIVFRAKQFSLGAE

-341 ALNSPHVPGVILI
+341 SLNSPNIPGILLI
-354 PFIILASAT
+354 PFIILAAGA
-363 AGFIYGLIPGAL
+363 AGFVYGLIPGAL

-399 MVLNFQLKPPD
+399 MVLNFQLKPSD
-410 AGYVA
+410 AGYMA
-415 SAKFTE
+415 SEKFGS
-421 NAVLPVIVQSTQ
+421 NAILPVIVEKTQ
-433 VTIAVFILAIVV
+433 VTIAVFVVVIVI
-445 FISWLL
+445 FLSWLL

-465 SNLRFADYGGVNSKR
+465 SNLKFADYGGVNSRR

-580 FFQARQKR
+580 FFQQRQKR

-595 HAVESLEGADV
+595 HTVAAAEGSDV

>member
-1 MQARF
+1 MTVKSKQAPPEPDQGVTF
-6 TANWQVGT
+6 
-14 GRALSVE
+14 L
-21 SDKPMRVKQE
+21 
-31 QELRDGNQVLV
+31 
-42 AMRKH
+42 RKH
-47 LLLIIGAVAGI
+47 LLLIIGAAAGI
-58 IVTLFVT
+58 IATFFIT
-65 NTLFD
+65 NTMFD
-70 GSLEK
+70 GSFEK
-75 MTGTATWENILLVNA
+75 MTGTPTWENILLVNL
-90 LVGGCIL
+90 LVGACIF

-131 SADRFMRGEFRVQ
+131 SADRFGRGEFRVQ
-144 VVSEAEPVE
+144 VVSEAEPIE

-160 YNKRRGGEFN
+160 YNKRRGGDFN
-170 KPNVVAPVEEVA
+170 KPNVVAPVGEVA
-182 WTFAGSEGDIVSL
+182 WTFAGSEGDVVSL

-204 DVDVLVELR
+204 EVDLLVELR
-213 DASGDVLAAATS
+213 DESGATLAAADS
-225 ATALQVEETFDDL
+225 ATELQVDETFDDL

-244 VIEGYALPAAGVYTL
+244 VIADYALPADGVYTL
-259 YAKPEEV
+259 YARPEDV
-266 ETGTALSEALSQS
+266 ETGTVLSEALSQS

-341 ALNSPHVPGVILI
+341 ALNSPNIPGVILI

-375 KAYLGANELVSTLM
+375 KAYLNANELVSTLM

-399 MVLNFQLKPPD
+399 MVLNFQLKPAN

-415 SAKFTE
+415 SEKFGP
-421 NAVLPVIVQSTQ
+421 NAILPVIVENTQ
-433 VTIAVFILAIVV
+433 VTIAVFVLAIVIV
-445 FISWLL
+445 ISWLL

-566 AIIILLITAEALVT
+566 AIIILLITAEALVS

-588 ADIDETG
+588 ADIDESG
-595 HAVESLEGADV
+595 HTVESLEGADV

>member
-1 MQARF
+1 MTVKSKQAPPEPD
-6 TANWQVGT
+6 QG
-14 GRALSVE
+14 
-21 SDKPMRVKQE
+21 
-31 QELRDGNQVLV
+31 V
-42 AMRKH
+42 AFLRKH
-47 LLLIIGAVAGI
+47 LLLIIGAAAGI
-58 IVTLFVT
+58 IATFFIT
-65 NTLFD
+65 NTMFD
-70 GSLEK
+70 GSFEK
-75 MTGTATWENILLVNA
+75 MAGTPTWENILLVNL
-90 LVGGCIL
+90 LVGACIF

-131 SADRFMRGEFRVQ
+131 SADRFGRGEFRVQ
-144 VVSEAEPVE
+144 VVSEAEPIE
-153 NDEVDLE
+153 IDEVDLE
-160 YNKRRGGEFN
+160 YNKRRGGDFN
-170 KPNVVAPVEEVA
+170 KPNVVAPVSEVA
-182 WTFAGSEGDIVSL
+182 WTFAGSEGDVVSL

-204 DVDVLVELR
+204 EVDLLVELR
-213 DASGDVLAAATS
+213 DESGATLAAADS
-225 ATALQVEETFDDL
+225 ATELQVDETFDDL

-244 VIEGYALPAAGVYTL
+244 VIADYALPADGVYTL
-259 YAKPEEV
+259 YARPEVV
-266 ETGTALSEALSQS
+266 ETGTVLSEALSQS

-341 ALNSPHVPGVILI
+341 ALNSPNIPGVILI

-375 KAYLGANELVSTLM
+375 KAYLNANELVSTLM

-399 MVLNFQLKPPD
+399 MVLNFQLKPAD

-415 SAKFTE
+415 SEKFGP
-421 NAVLPVIVQSTQ
+421 NAILPVIVENTQ
-433 VTIAVFILAIVV
+433 VTIAVFVLAIVIV
-445 FISWLL
+445 ISWLL

-566 AIIILLITAEALVT
+566 AIIILLITAEALVS

-588 ADIDETG
+588 ADIDESG
-595 HAVESLEGADV
+595 HSVESLEGADV

>member
-1 MQARF
+1 M
-6 TANWQVGT
+6 TAKTSG
-14 GRALSVE
+14 SPSE
-21 SDKPMRVKQE
+21 SSSGMPFIM
-31 QELRDGNQVLV
+31 
-42 AMRKH
+42 KH
-47 LLLIIGAVAGI
+47 MLLIVGGAAGI
-58 IVTLFVT
+58 IVTLFVM

-70 GSLEK
+70 GSMEK
-75 MTGTATWENILLVNA
+75 MTGTTDWRNILLVNA
-90 LVGGCIL
+90 LVGACIF

-120 GFLVTFIFNLD
+120 GFLVTFVFNLD
-131 SADRFMRGEFRVQ
+131 SAERFGRGEFRAQ
-144 VVSEAEPVE
+144 VVSDAEPTE
-153 NDEVDLE
+153 NDDVDLE
-160 YNKRRGGEFN
+160 YNKRRGGEFS
-170 KPNVVAPVEEVA
+170 KPNVDAPVSEVA
-182 WTFAGSEGDIVSL
+182 WTFAGREGDTVSL

-204 DVDVLVELR
+204 EVDLLVELR
-213 DASGDVLAAATS
+213 DAAGAVLATATS
-225 ATALQVEETFDDL
+225 ATETQVDETFDDL
-238 VSVKDA
+238 ASTKDA
-244 VIEGYALPAAGVYTL
+244 VIEGFELPADGVYTL
-259 YAKPEEV
+259 YSRPEDIPT
-266 ETGTALSEALSQS
+266 ETVFSEAMSQS

-341 ALNSPHVPGVILI
+341 ALNSPHVPGIILI
-354 PFIILASAT
+354 PFIILASGA

-389 LNVIA
+389 LNVVA

-415 SAKFTE
+415 SAKFTS
-421 NAVLPVIVQSTQ
+421 NAVLPVIVDKTQ
-433 VTIAVFILAIVV
+433 VTIAVFLLVIVV
-445 FISWLL
+445 FLSWLL

-588 ADIDETG
+588 ADIDEEG
-595 HAVESLEGADV
+595 HSLVVDPNADAAAPGGDHV

>member
-1 MQARF
+1 M
-6 TANWQVGT
+6 TW
-14 GRALSVE
+14 
-21 SDKPMRVKQE
+21 
-31 QELRDGNQVLV
+31 
-42 AMRKH
+42 MRKH
-47 LLLIIGAVAGI
+47 LLLLVGILSGIAIIGFIASAM
-58 IVTLFVT
+58 
-65 NTLFD
+65 FD
-70 GSLEK
+70 GSIEK
-75 MTGTATWENILLVNA
+75 MTATATWQNILLVNA
-90 LVGGCIL
+90 LVGMSIL
-97 LFVVELKRQA
+97 LFVVELKAQA
-107 IRVLLTVIVALLL
+107 IRVLLTVVAALGL
-120 GFLVTFIFNLD
+120 GFAVTFVFNLD
-131 SADRFMRGEFRVQ
+131 AASRFERGEFRVQ
-144 VVSEAEPVE
+144 VLSDAASVE
-153 NDEVDLE
+153 NEDVDLE
-160 YNKRRGGEFN
+160 YGQKRGGEFN
-170 KPNVVAPVEEVA
+170 KPNVVQPVSEVA
-182 WTFAGSEGDIVSL
+182 YTFAGRGGDVVSV

-204 DVDVLVELR
+204 QVDVLVELR
-213 DASGDVLAAATS
+213 RQAGDVLAASAAATEGQ
-225 ATALQVEETFDDL
+225 LETFDDL
-238 VSVKDA
+238 VSQKDA
-244 VIEGYALPAAGVYTL
+244 VIENAELPADGIYTVY
-259 YAKPEEV
+259 ARPEAV
-266 ETGTALSEALSQS
+266 PLGAVLSEAMDQS
-279 QLAFEALLLGPIERV
+279 RLAFEALLLGPIERV

-304 ITLILLGMSF
+304 ITLILLGLSF

-341 ALNSPHVPGVILI
+341 ALNSPSIPGILLI
-354 PFIILASAT
+354 PVIILASGT

-415 SAKFTE
+415 TERFGE
-421 NAVLPVIVQSTQ
+421 NAILPVIVESTQ
-433 VTIAVFILAIVV
+433 VTIAVFILAAVIV
-445 FISWLL
+445 ISWLL

-465 SNLRFADYGGVNSKR
+465 SNLKFADYGGVNSKR

-488 GGIVA
+488 SGIVA
-493 GLAGMHLANG
+493 GLAGMHLASG
-503 IHRQLILNISF
+503 IHRQLVLNISF

-580 FFQARQKR
+580 FFQQRQKR
-588 ADIDETG
+588 ADVDSSRQT
-595 HAVESLEGADV
+595 ALEAGDV

>member
-1 MQARF
+1 MSAR
-6 TANWQVGT
+6 
-14 GRALSVE
+14 R
-21 SDKPMRVKQE
+21 KQE
-31 QELRDGNQVLV
+31 PKDSNPALI

-47 LLLIIGAVAGI
+47 LLMIVGGIAGI
-58 IVTLFVT
+58 LVTLFVT
-65 NTLFD
+65 NNLFG

-75 MTGTATWENILLVNA
+75 MTGTTDWQNILLVNV
-90 LVGGCIL
+90 LVGTCIL
-97 LFVVELKRQA
+97 LFVVELRRGA
-107 IRVLLTVIVALLL
+107 IRVMLTVIVALLL

-131 SADRFMRGEFRVQ
+131 AAERFGQGQFRVQ
-144 VVSEAEPVE
+144 VVSDAEPTE
-153 NDEVDLE
+153 NDDVDLE
-160 YNKRRGGEFN
+160 YNTRRGGHFN
-170 KPNVVAPVEEVA
+170 KPKVVAPVSEVA
-182 WTFAGSEGDIVSL
+182 WTFAGSAGDSVSL

-204 DVDVLVELR
+204 EVDLLVQLR
-213 DASGDVLAAATS
+213 DDSGSVLAASTS
-225 ATALQVEETFDDL
+225 ATELQVEETFDDL
-238 VSVKDA
+238 VSVRDA
-244 VIEGYALPAAGVYTL
+244 VIEGYELPADGVYTV
-259 YAKPEEV
+259 YARPENI
-266 ETGTALSEALSQS
+266 ETGTVLSEAMSQS

-304 ITLILLGMSF
+304 ITLILLGLSF
-314 AIVFRAQQFSLGAE
+314 AIVFRAKQFSLGAE

-341 ALNSPHVPGVILI
+341 ALNSPHIPGVILI
-354 PFIILASAT
+354 PFIILASGT
-363 AGFIYGLIPGAL
+363 AGFIYGLVPGAL

-389 LNVIA
+389 LNVVA

-399 MVLNFQLKPPD
+399 MVLNFQLKPAN
-410 AGYVA
+410 AGYIA
-415 SAKFTE
+415 SAKFTD
-421 NAVLPVIVQSTQ
+421 NAILPVIVESTQ
-433 VTIAVFILAIVV
+433 VTVAVFLLVIVIL
-445 FISWLL
+445 ISGLL

-465 SNLRFADYGGVNSKR
+465 SNLRFAEYGGVNSRR

-488 GGIVA
+488 AGIVA

-588 ADIDETG
+588 ADIDESG
-595 HAVESLEGADV
+595 HAVETLEGADES